1 MVTSTRYSTD
11 RHDKPSC
18 LIGVS
23 VDSTSRVQAEVSLHE
38 SEKRFRAIFN
48 GIFHFTGLLTTE
60 GMVLEV
66 NQTALDFGGLHPQDV
81 VGRPY
86 SEIWWT
92 ISEETQHE
100 LKTAI
105 ALAARGEIFRYE
117 VDVISAEQTVR
128 NIDFSL
134 KLLTDETAKV
144 VLLIFEEL
152 DITDLKQAQTALQE
166 AKQQLEIR
174 LAERTYCFTTNK
186 WAVIVRNWRS
196 SNRRRATAAI
206 PANFAA
212 NYKYY
217 PPGLPFCHEI
227 IKYKLR

>member
-11 RHDKPSC
+11 RYNKPDR

-23 VDSTSRVQAEVSLHE
+23 VDSTSCVQAEVSLHE
-38 SEKRFRAIFN
+38 SERRFRAIFN
-48 GIFHFTGLLTTE
+48 SIFHFTGLLTTE

-66 NQTALDFGGLHPQDV
+66 NQTALDFGGSQPQDV

-86 SEIWWT
+86 WEIWWA
-92 ISEETQHE
+92 ISEETQCQ
-100 LKTAI
+100 LKAAM
-105 ALAARGEIFRYE
+105 ALAAKGEFVRYE

-128 NIDFSL
+128 TTDFSL
-134 KLLTDETAKV
+134 KLLTDETGKV
-144 VLLIFEEL
+144 VLPIFKGL

-174 LAERTYCFTTNK
+174 LATNYCFTTNK
-186 WAVIVRNWRS
+186 WAAIVRIWRS
-196 SNRRRATAAI
+196 LNRRRTAAAS
-206 PANFAA
+206 PANITA

-217 PPGLPFCHEI
+217 PPVLSFCHEI